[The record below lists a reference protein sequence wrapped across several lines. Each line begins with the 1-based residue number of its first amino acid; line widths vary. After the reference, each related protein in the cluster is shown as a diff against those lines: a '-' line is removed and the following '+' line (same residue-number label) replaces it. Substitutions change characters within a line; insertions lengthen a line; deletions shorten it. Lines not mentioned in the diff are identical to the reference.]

1 MKKIKLSPSILS
13 ADFCCLKDE
22 IKSVEKADYLHLD
35 VMDGHFV
42 NNISFG
48 IPVIKSLKKIS
59 KLIFDVHLM
68 IENPEKYIEVF
79 LNSGADI
86 ITVHYEAGKN
96 IKRDLDLIKKF
107 NKKACVAIK
116 PETEAKKIFDLLDR
130 IDMVLVMTV
139 EPGFG
144 GQKIIYETLDKISEI
159 NKFALEN
166 DIDIDIEADGGI
178 NFDNVKLVL
187 NSGANVI
194 VIGSALF
201 NLDLKK
207 KKKKIIEF
215 YEASKNFF

>member
-201 NLDLKK
+201 NLDLKMRE
-207 KKKKIIEF
+207 KKIIEF